1 MRSCATESFLT
12 DPPTEEI
19 RNIVNKGQRDFSV
32 NIIKSLFNKYQRG
45 NIYSINTLSNRY
57 FLKYNNLM
65 KLRIINMKSNMIL
78 ESNERVEN
86 SEDQRIKRD
95 AGESNVSN
103 IFISP
108 SSIFQS
114 LMLAYFGAAGETEAE
129 LAKTMGFSSVERD
142 LIKKSYVF
150 ERAFQVCFI
159 I

>member
-1 MRSCATESFLT
+1 
-12 DPPTEEI
+12 
-19 RNIVNKGQRDFSV
+19 
-32 NIIKSLFNKYQRG
+32 
-45 NIYSINTLSNRY
+45 
-57 FLKYNNLM
+57 
-65 KLRIINMKSNMIL
+65 MIL

-86 SEDQRIKRD
+86 SGEKRIKRN
-95 AGESNVSN
+95 AGDSNVSN

-150 ERAFQVCFI
+150 ERAFQVRYI
-159 I
+159 IGSNETILLSIEC

>member
-1 MRSCATESFLT
+1 MIF
-12 DPPTEEI
+12 
-19 RNIVNKGQRDFSV
+19 
-32 NIIKSLFNKYQRG
+32 NIIS
-45 NIYSINTLSNRY
+45 
-57 FLKYNNLM
+57 
-65 KLRIINMKSNMIL
+65 
-78 ESNERVEN
+78 ESNERVEG
-86 SEDQRIKRD
+86 SEEQRIKRD
-95 AGESNVSN
+95 AGDSNVSN

-159 I
+159 IRFRGIHDRKFLNPFYGLLIQFYS